1 MPTSGT
7 LRTALDPFCPCCTG
21 RMASV
26 RDRMRSHL
34 LQTLSGTDDGSPQ
47 WVLDLERGD
56 DAGYFGP
63 GSASWAVHGGM
74 ATMVAGIRAL
84 LVQALHPG
92 AMAGVHDWSRYRE
105 DPLGRLTGTIRWLI
119 TVTFG
124 DRATAERSSAMV
136 RGLHRRVQGE
146 YTDAG
151 GRTRPYKASDPDLIE
166 WVHLAFTDS
175 FLACHELWEAPIP
188 GGADAYVREWA
199 IAGRLIGMEHPPET
213 AAELRARLDA
223 FARDGVLKSD
233 DRVRE
238 IVRFIRNPP
247 LARGM
252 LPAYRDHVRRGG
264 RLARPAAPP
273 HARARQ
279 AAAARRPGD
288 RRRAALGARA
298 AGRAVDVGGGG
309 LSADRPAAA
318 RGPVAGCRG
327 AARRLTRLAR
337 RRRRVS
343 RRSAA
348 SARQRAAE
356 PSV

>member
-1 MPTSGT
+1 
-7 LRTALDPFCPCCTG
+7 
-21 RMASV
+21 MASV

-105 DPLGRLTGTIRWLI
+105 DPPGRLTGTIRWLI

-146 YTDAG
+146 YVDARG
-151 GRTRPYKASDPDLIE
+151 ESRSYKASDPDLIE

-188 GGADAYVREWA
+188 GGVDADVGEWA
-199 IAGRLIGMEHPPET
+199 VAGRLIGMEHPPET

-252 LPAYRDHVRRGG
+252 LPAYRIMFAGAVASLEPQHRRMLGLG
-264 RLARPAAPP
+264 KPPLLVVPATSAVLRSARGLLGERSTSEEAARSRIARLQREGWSPDAGERPAA
-273 HARARQ
+273 
-279 AAAARRPGD
+279 
-288 RRRAALGARA
+288 
-298 AGRAVDVGGGG
+298 
-309 LSADRPAAA
+309 
-318 RGPVAGCRG
+318 
-327 AARRLTRLAR
+327 
-337 RRRRVS
+337 
-343 RRSAA
+343 
-348 SARQRAAE
+348 
-356 PSV
+356 

>member
-1 MPTSGT
+1 MMREGRSTGASV
-7 LRTALDPFCPCCTG
+7 TALPPSVPCCTG

-146 YTDAG
+146 YVDARG
-151 GRTRPYKASDPDLIE
+151 ESRPYKASDPDLIE

-175 FLACHELWEAPIP
+175 FLACHELWESPIP

-199 IAGRLIGMEHPPET
+199 AAGRLIGMEHPPET
-213 AAELRARLDA
+213 AAELRSRLDA

-252 LPAYRDHVRRGG
+252 LPAYRIMFAGAVASLEPQHRRMLGLG
-264 RLARPAAPP
+264 KPPLLVVPATGAVLRSARGLLGERSTSEEAARSRIARLQREGWSPDAGERPAA
-273 HARARQ
+273 
-279 AAAARRPGD
+279 
-288 RRRAALGARA
+288 
-298 AGRAVDVGGGG
+298 
-309 LSADRPAAA
+309 
-318 RGPVAGCRG
+318 
-327 AARRLTRLAR
+327 
-337 RRRRVS
+337 
-343 RRSAA
+343 
-348 SARQRAAE
+348 
-356 PSV
+356 

>member
-1 MPTSGT
+1 
-7 LRTALDPFCPCCTG
+7 
-21 RMASV
+21 MAMV

-47 WVLDLERGD
+47 WVVELAEGD

-136 RGLHRRVQGE
+136 RSLHRRVQGE
-146 YTDAG
+146 YTDAAG
-151 GRTRPYKASDPDLIE
+151 HTRSYRAGDPDLIE

-175 FLACHELWEAPIP
+175 FLACHELWEARIP
-188 GGADAYVREWA
+188 GGPDAYVREWA
-199 IAGRLIGMEHPPET
+199 LAGRLMGMDSPPQT
-213 AAELRARLDA
+213 AAELRDRLDA
-223 FARDGVLKSD
+223 YAREGVLKSD
-233 DRVRE
+233 DRVSE

-247 LARGM
+247 LAKGM
-252 LPAYRDHVRRGG
+252 LPAYRVMFGGAVASLDPHHRRMLGLAKPALPVVPATGVVLRSARSLLGERSTSEEAALSRIARLQREG
-264 RLARPAAPP
+264 RSLDAGERPAA
-273 HARARQ
+273 
-279 AAAARRPGD
+279 
-288 RRRAALGARA
+288 
-298 AGRAVDVGGGG
+298 
-309 LSADRPAAA
+309 
-318 RGPVAGCRG
+318 
-327 AARRLTRLAR
+327 
-337 RRRRVS
+337 
-343 RRSAA
+343 
-348 SARQRAAE
+348 
-356 PSV
+356 

>member
-1 MPTSGT
+1 
-7 LRTALDPFCPCCTG
+7 
-21 RMASV
+21 MASV

-84 LVQALHPG
+84 LLQALHPG

-146 YTDAG
+146 YVDARG
-151 GRTRPYKASDPDLIE
+151 ESRSYKASDPDLIE

-188 GGADAYVREWA
+188 GGVDAYVREWA
-199 IAGRLIGMEHPPET
+199 VAGRLIGMEHPPET

-252 LPAYRDHVRRGG
+252 LPAYRIMFAGAVASLEPQHRRMLGLG
-264 RLARPAAPP
+264 KPPLLVVPATSAVLRSARGLLGERSTSEEAARSRIARLQREGWSPDAGERPAA
-273 HARARQ
+273 
-279 AAAARRPGD
+279 
-288 RRRAALGARA
+288 
-298 AGRAVDVGGGG
+298 
-309 LSADRPAAA
+309 
-318 RGPVAGCRG
+318 
-327 AARRLTRLAR
+327 
-337 RRRRVS
+337 
-343 RRSAA
+343 
-348 SARQRAAE
+348 
-356 PSV
+356 